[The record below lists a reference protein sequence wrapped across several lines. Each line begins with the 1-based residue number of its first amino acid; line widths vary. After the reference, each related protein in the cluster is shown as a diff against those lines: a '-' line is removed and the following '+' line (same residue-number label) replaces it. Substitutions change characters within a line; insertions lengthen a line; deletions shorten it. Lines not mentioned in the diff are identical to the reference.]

1 MDDEGEK
8 APKYR
13 KIFRDIIRGYSECEI
28 LGKKLY
34 LKHLTAHD
42 QVDLDDVYEL
52 YKKQAI
58 KRGIETEEEILE
70 RVFEEGLWSEENEK
84 ELKDLKNF
92 GKQIAKNKQELVL
105 KSQIDAQNKALK
117 ENQEKINVLQ
127 NQKQALLNSS
137 AEAYASKR
145 SNDYYIIQSFFCDI
159 NLEKKYFEVEKDFN
173 ELYIEE
179 LKEYIS
185 AYNDIFTSFE
195 ELEIQKMILQD
206 FYYIYFPFS
215 DDTVGFF
222 GKPVCQ
228 LTYNQLKLIVYT
240 KIFKNIFEKHTHI
253 PEKIRKDPLA
263 LMDYGNVSDEAREKM
278 QSKYNKDA
286 DASTIMNATD
296 EDYEYAGLEKPSDSP
311 GISLQKAAEDKG
323 GSLSMEDL
331 MKLSGHTTD

>member
-1 MDDEGEK
+1 MEEGEK

-28 LGKKLY
+28 LEKKLY

-42 QVDLDDVYEL
+42 QVDLDDIFHVY
-52 YKKQAI
+52 KNQAI
-58 KRGIETEEEILE
+58 QRGIETEESAME
-70 RVFEEGLWSEENEK
+70 RVYEEGLWTEEDDKKLNE
-84 ELKDLKNF
+84 LKNF
-92 GKQIAKNKQELVL
+92 SKQIASNKQELVL

-117 ENQEKINVLQ
+117 ENQEKINTLEI
-127 NQKQALLNSS
+127 QKKSLLSNT

-145 SNDYYIIQSFFCDI
+145 SNDFYIIQSFFSDSELK
-159 NLEKKYFEVEKDFN
+159 NKYFEEEKNFD
-173 ELYIEE
+173 ELYTEE
-179 LKEYIS
+179 LKEYIT

-240 KIFKNIFEKHTHI
+240 KIFKNIFEKHSNI

-278 QSKYNKDA
+278 QSKYSKDA
-286 DASTIMNATD
+286 DASTIMNATE
-296 EDYEYAGLEKPSDSP
+296 EDYEYAGLEKPSDSA
-311 GISLQKAAEDKG
+311 GISLDKAARQKG

-331 MKLSGHTTD
+331 MELSGHRTD